1 MKKRYFLALTPFFIA
16 SCANIPEKAP
26 HKEEISDKNV
36 TNMDMSV
43 NGINLPHFPH
53 VENETTCKNNIK
65 QMSLQGNRAS
75 GSCYNSAGIPVSQHY
90 YINGEKLSKEM
101 FFTIK

>member
-16 SCANIPEKAP
+16 SCANIPEQTP

-43 NGINLPHFPH
+43 NGIDLPHFSH
-53 VENETTCKNNIK
+53 VENQETCENNIK
-65 QMSLQGNRAS
+65 QMSLQRNKAS
-75 GSCYNSAGIPVSQHY
+75 GSCYNSAGETVSKHY
-90 YINGEKLSKEM
+90 YEDGRKINLIMK
-101 FFTIK
+101 